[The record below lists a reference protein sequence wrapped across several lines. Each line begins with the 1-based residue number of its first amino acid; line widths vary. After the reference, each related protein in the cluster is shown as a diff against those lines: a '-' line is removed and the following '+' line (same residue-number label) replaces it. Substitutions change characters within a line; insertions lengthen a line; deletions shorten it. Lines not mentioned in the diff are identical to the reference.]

1 MVITGYFSRIIHS
14 INGVLSFM
22 TGISGQNCGT
32 RTAASFAFRTCLF
45 EVISIHKKNVLLN
58 LTAIVHE
65 FNGSFL
71 AVENDHMAG
80 LDHVAPDHFFRGTLG
95 LSELATN
102 PKQVISLVISVG
114 V

>member
-1 MVITGYFSRIIHS
+1 M
-14 INGVLSFM
+14 
-22 TGISGQNCGT
+22 
-32 RTAASFAFRTCLF
+32 
-45 EVISIHKKNVLLN
+45 LLN

-80 LDHVAPDHFFRGTLG
+80 LDHVAPGHFFRETLG

-102 PKQVISLVISVG
+102 PKQVISLVTSVG